1 MQNIHEGLLI
11 NLNPSNVVSNKPN
24 GTKINKGK
32 LLKETY
38 KVMNNFPDYKT
49 FRYYTFLLQ
58 YCCVIFHLHVK
69 DKLDAQ
75 IIVHL

>member
-24 GTKINKGK
+24 GGTKINKGK

-38 KVMNNFPDYKT
+38 KVMNNFPIIKH
-49 FRYYTFLLQ
+49 L
-58 YCCVIFHLHVK
+58 VITLFFYNTTVLFF
-69 DKLDAQ
+69 
-75 IIVHL
+75 IFM